1 MSNEE
6 SVPDPILDRAISEI
20 RNQPVDPAAVSAA
33 ADRVWARVSEA
44 AASQPSEDGETIRTC
59 ADFQALIPAW
69 REHRLPSAR
78 ALLVEDHLHEC
89 TACRK
94 AANRRAQPEPIPI
107 RKTVRPVWRWAI
119 AAAMVVAVGLSAYY
133 AYDRFAP
140 APSGPRATVRSLDGV
155 LYQTAAG
162 AYTPLAAGAALGE
175 RQAVRTDKGSGALL
189 QLRDGSVV
197 EMRERTELSL
207 SEGRDGATIQLAAGS
222 IIVQAAKQHKG
233 HLYVATADCLVSVK
247 GTVFSVNSGMK
258 GSRVSVIEGVV
269 EVSQGDHTSE
279 LHPGEQIA
287 TSDALAAVPV
297 KDEIAWSRNFDR
309 YVALLSEFSKLRTKL
324 EAAPGPGLRYSSKLL
339 PLVPDGAVFYASIP
353 NVGATLSE
361 ANRLFQEQLQQSEV
375 LRQWWSEKMKT
386 PEQQAKFED
395 ALNRLRSFIDYL
407 GQEIVVALVPKDGGE
422 PQGPLVMAEVSRA
435 GLRGFL
441 EQEIAKLKAE
451 PNSHV
456 QIRIIDDP
464 ARAVSDGKE
473 GLIYLGGG
481 IIAVSNDLAQLRQVA
496 ALVAQPGGGAF
507 ARSDFHARIA
517 AAYGRGVT
525 WLFCAD
531 MQTLVGK
538 AAQANPKLQASGFGD
553 VRYLVVERR
562 DVGGR
567 AENSADLSFAQP
579 RRSIASWLAAP
590 APMRVLDYISPDA
603 TFAVAVLAK
612 NPEKMLD
619 DVAAMGP
626 ANFAAG
632 LTAFEIGTGINLRT
646 ELIEPLGGEVAFA
659 LDGPV
664 LPQPSWKLVL
674 EVNNPERFALTLDK
688 LVAVGKG
695 LARLE
700 KQTVDG
706 RTFYTLTGPKTGI
719 ETHFVFDNGLV
730 IVAPSRDLLVR
741 TLQYR
746 STGYTLARSPKFTAL
761 LPHDGQVNFSAMVYH
776 SLGSL
781 IAPFAAKM
789 QLTPE
794 QRKSLDALAPA
805 NAPVLVLAYGEADRI
820 RLASSGSFFGLPL
833 EQMIGLGASRH
844 HR

>member
-6 SVPDPILDRAISEI
+6 KGPDPILDRAISEI
-20 RNQPVDPAAVSAA
+20 RNEPVDPAVVSAA

-44 AASQPSEDGETIRTC
+44 AACQPSEDLGTIRTC

-89 TACRK
+89 PACRK
-94 AANRRAQPEPIPI
+94 ALNRRAQPEPIPI
-107 RKTVRPVWRWAI
+107 RKTVRPVWKWAV
-119 AAAMVVAVGLSAYY
+119 AAAMVVAVGLSGYF

-140 APSGPRATVRSLDGV
+140 APSGPRATVRSLDGI

-162 AYTPLAAGAALGE
+162 AYTPLAAGAALEE
-175 RQAVRTDKGSGALL
+175 RQTVRTDKGSGALL

-207 SEGRDGATIQLAAGS
+207 SERRDGATIQLAAGS
-222 IIVQAAKQHKG
+222 IIVQAAKQRKG
-233 HLYVATADCLVSVK
+233 HLYVSTADCLVSVT
-247 GTVFSVNSGMK
+247 GTVFSVNSGLK
-258 GSRVSVIEGVV
+258 GSRVSVIEGEV
-269 EVSQGDHTSE
+269 EVAQGGHTSV
-279 LHPGEQIA
+279 LHPGDQVA
-287 TSDALAAVPV
+287 TTAALAAVPV

-309 YVALLSEFSKLRTKL
+309 HVALLNEFSKLRTKL

-353 NVGATLSE
+353 NVGPTLSE

-375 LRQWWSEKMKT
+375 LRQWWTEKMKT
-386 PEQQAKFED
+386 PENQAKFD
-395 ALNRLRSFIDYL
+395 DVLNRIRSFSDYL
-407 GQEIVVALVPKDGGE
+407 GQEIVVTLVPTTGGE
-422 PQGPLVMAEVSRA
+422 PQAPLVMAEATRT
-435 GLRGFL
+435 GLRAFL
-441 EQEIAKLKAE
+441 EQEIAKLKTE
-451 PNSHV
+451 PNAHV
-456 QIRIIDDP
+456 QIRIVDDP
-464 ARAVSDGKE
+464 ARAVSTGKE
-473 GLIYLGGG
+473 ALIYLGGG

-496 ALVAQPGGGAF
+496 ALVAQPGAGAF

-517 AAYGRGVT
+517 AAYGQGVT

-531 MQTLVGK
+531 MQSLAGK
-538 AAQANPKLQASGFGD
+538 AAKADPNLQLSGFGD
-553 VRYLVVERR
+553 VRYLIVERR
-562 DVGGR
+562 DVAGR
-567 AENSADLSFAQP
+567 AESSADLTFAQP

-603 TFAVAVLAK
+603 TFAVAALAK
-612 NPEKMLD
+612 NPARMLD
-619 DVAAMGP
+619 DVAAMNP
-626 ANFAAG
+626 ANLASGLAGFEAA
-632 LTAFEIGTGINLRT
+632 TGVNLRT

-659 LDGPV
+659 LDGPL

-674 EVNNPERFALTLDK
+674 EVNNPERFAQTLDK
-688 LVAVGKG
+688 LVAAAKG
-695 LARLE
+695 LVRLE
-700 KQTVDG
+700 KQTAGG
-706 RTFYTLTGPKTGI
+706 RTFYTLTGPKPGL
-719 ETHFVFDNGLV
+719 EAHFVFDNGLV
-730 IVAPSRDLLVR
+730 VAAPSRDLLVR

-820 RLASSGSFFGLPL
+820 HLASSGSFFGLRL
-833 EQMIGLGASRH
+833 EQMLGMAPGRF
-844 HR
+844 R